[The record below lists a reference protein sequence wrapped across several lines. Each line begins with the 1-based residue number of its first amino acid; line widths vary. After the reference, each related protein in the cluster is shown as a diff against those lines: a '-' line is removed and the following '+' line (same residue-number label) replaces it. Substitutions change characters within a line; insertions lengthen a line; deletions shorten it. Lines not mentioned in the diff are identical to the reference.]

1 MRTEESEEACE
12 LLEELVNLID
22 DHNEGKY
29 KIDSFTTQP
38 AKTFLAKIGRL
49 YTVSSK
55 TF

>member
-1 MRTEESEEACE
+1 MKREECEEACE

-22 DHNEGKY
+22 DYNEGKY

-49 YTVSSK
+49 YTATSK
-55 TF
+55 AF